1 MIIRHRRQN
10 VVNFFAQKGE
20 EEEAD
25 AGDGKKVFDRPV
37 DIFIQVCNLQ
47 QRHCYLADQ
56 GADEI
61 GVNPESWNEENQ
73 KVYFD
78 KKAGSSN
85 QKGKLCFA
93 ESVDNAG

>member
-1 MIIRHRRQN
+1 MVLKHLIIFVSGNIFPVNAVQAFQDENIQQADKQAESADYKDCNMIIRHRRQN

-47 QRHCYLADQ
+47 QRHCYLAD
-56 GADEI
+56 
-61 GVNPESWNEENQ
+61 
-73 KVYFD
+73 
-78 KKAGSSN
+78 
-85 QKGKLCFA
+85 
-93 ESVDNAG
+93 